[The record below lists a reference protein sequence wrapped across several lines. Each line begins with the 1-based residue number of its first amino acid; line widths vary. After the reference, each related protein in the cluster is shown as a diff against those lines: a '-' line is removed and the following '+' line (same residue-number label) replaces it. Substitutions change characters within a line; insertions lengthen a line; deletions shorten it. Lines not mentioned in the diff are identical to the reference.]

1 MLPTDIKDL
10 ITAFV
15 LMMFLVAG
23 GSAIQKLDLLGK
35 GEVLE
40 NIVIN
45 DDKELFL
52 LNYMK
57 SKTSDGKTISD
68 LILEAEDNEEA
79 FNKLK
84 LETIKFMELGFIV
97 NDFDV
102 RINYPNGIKKISNKD
117 LSEFYEIK
125 LPNKKGEIILVKL
138 GVNFRGEES

>member
-1 MLPTDIKDL
+1 MLPTDVKDL

-15 LMMFLVAG
+15 LMMLLVAG
-23 GSAIQKLDLLGK
+23 GNAIQKLDLLGK
-35 GEVLE
+35 GQVLE

-79 FNKLK
+79 FNKLR
-84 LETIKFMELGFIV
+84 LETIDFMELGFIV
-97 NDFDV
+97 TRYDV
-102 RINYPNGIKKISNKD
+102 RINYPNGVKKISNKD

-125 LPNKKGEIILVKL
+125 LPNNRGDIILVKL
-138 GVNFRGEES
+138 GVNFKGDEP